1 MAELADSLA
10 ALAADGQRSA
20 GLADTLSSSIAWT
33 YQFVDPD
40 AQIALRRL
48 GIFRGDFEIDAATA
62 VVAGPGLDL
71 RAAAV
76 AIRHLLDQHL
86 IAHDASSTRFT
97 MSTEIRAFAHARL
110 VESDDLAA
118 TTERHGD
125 WYATVA
131 ERFGAGGADMPDS
144 MLALDLAD
152 LISALESAMAGRDPT
167 VAYRIIIGIGARL
180 SALGQGESLD
190 VAARWLAGRTPSDG
204 EDRWAAAIARTSAAL
219 ADRPDDAIHAF
230 VPEAL
235 AIAELVRDDETASLL
250 R

>member
-33 YQFVDPD
+33 YQFVDPE
-40 AQIALRRL
+40 AQIGTPSARDLPRRL
-48 GIFRGDFEIDAATA
+48 RDRRLQPWWLPDLA
-62 VVAGPGLDL
+62 LDL

-76 AIRHLLDQHL
+76 AIRHLLDEHL
-86 IAHDASSTRFT
+86 ISHDASSTRFT
-97 MSTEIRAFAHARL
+97 MSTEIRALVHARL
-110 VESDDLAA
+110 IESDDLAA

-152 LISALESAMAGRDPT
+152 LISALDAAMAGRDPT
-167 VAYRIIIGIGARL
+167 VAYRIIIGIGGRL
-180 SALGQGESLD
+180 SALGQG
-190 VAARWLAGRTPSDG
+190 
-204 EDRWAAAIARTSAAL
+204 
-219 ADRPDDAIHAF
+219 
-230 VPEAL
+230 
-235 AIAELVRDDETASLL
+235 
-250 R
+250 